1 MSLLLQWLEDTIGPL
16 GEIQN
21 RPGAFTKREGPE
33 PLHVRVSKRG
43 KNSTSLLTKLTP
55 KPELGPLFLFALH
68 HPDRPSCHVSAKEHG
83 SGHEQGSTVLSRDQ
97 LAKKLETHL
106 AQRTHRKMTPYA
118 SSQTLWGRQVGAS
131 STSPSI
137 KTLEKRML
145 VEAPQTHA

>member
-21 RPGAFTKREGPE
+21 RPGALTKREGPE

-83 SGHEQGSTVLSRDQ
+83 SGHEQ
-97 LAKKLETHL
+97 
-106 AQRTHRKMTPYA
+106 HRAFPRPTG
-118 SSQTLWGRQVGAS
+118 Q
-131 STSPSI
+131 
-137 KTLEKRML
+137 
-145 VEAPQTHA
+145 EA